1 MKIEINVPTSLNE
14 VTLGQ
19 YQKYLKIAENNPE
32 GNFLDAKMIEIFCG
46 IPLSDSYKLKMSS
59 AAAIVDIITELLN
72 QTPKHSERFK
82 LNGIEYGFIPD
93 LDEMSL
99 GEYIDLDN
107 NVSKWEQMHVAMNVL
122 YRPIKTS
129 KVGKYNIEEYDVKN
143 PEKMKDM
150 PLGAAIGSVF
160 FFLQFRNGV
169 IGAYDSLFSQSNGN
183 GGYSRAANFGA
194 KWGWYQSIYGLSNG
208 DITKFEDIT
217 KLNVHQCFT
226 MLSFMKEKAEIEA
239 QQIKSKF

>member
-19 YQKYLKIAENNPE
+19 YQKYLKIAENNSD

-59 AAAIVDIITELLN
+59 ASAIVDILSELIN
-72 QTPKHSERFK
+72 QTPKHTERFQM
-82 LNGIEYGFIPD
+82 NGIEYGFIPD

-107 NVSKWEQMHVAMNVL
+107 NVSSWEQMHLAMNVL

-129 KVGKYNIEEYDVKN
+129 KLGKYNIEEYDVKN
-143 PEKMKDM
+143 PEAMKDM

-160 FFLQFRNGV
+160 FFYNLGIELSKHIV
-169 IGAYDSLFSQSNGN
+169 LYSNN
-183 GGYSRAANFGA
+183 
-194 KWGWYQSIYGLSNG
+194 QQEM
-208 DITKFEDIT
+208 EDIQSQLT
-217 KLNVHQCFT
+217 SISDMDGIPQF
-226 MLSFMKEKAEIEA
+226 MLSLTGVLSDLKI
-239 QQIKSKF
+239 SLN

>member
-72 QTPKHSERFK
+72 QTPKHTERFK

-107 NVSKWEQMHVAMNVL
+107 NVSSWEQMHVAMNVL

-150 PLGAAIGSVF
+150 PLGSAIGSVF
-160 FFLQFRNGV
+160 FFLHLGMKLSEHTILSSNNQTEMEAIQEQLTSEQSGVGINQFMG
-169 IGAYDSLFSQSNGN
+169 SLTEILQNLKIS
-183 GGYSRAANFGA
+183 
-194 KWGWYQSIYGLSNG
+194 
-208 DITKFEDIT
+208 
-217 KLNVHQCFT
+217 LN
-226 MLSFMKEKAEIEA
+226 
-239 QQIKSKF
+239 

>member
-19 YQKYLKIAENNPE
+19 YQKYLKIAENNSD

-59 AAAIVDIITELLN
+59 ASAIVDILSELIN
-72 QTPKHSERFK
+72 QTPKHTERFQM
-82 LNGIEYGFIPD
+82 NGIEYGFIPD

-107 NVSKWEQMHVAMNVL
+107 NVSSWEQMHLAMNVL

-129 KVGKYNIEEYDVKN
+129 KLGKYNIEEYDVKN
-143 PEKMKDM
+143 PEAMKDM

-160 FFLQFRNGV
+160 FFYNLGIELSKHIVLYSNNQQEMEDIQGQQISEKNGV
-169 IGAYDSLFSQSNGN
+169 GINQF
-183 GGYSRAANFGA
+183 
-194 KWGWYQSIYGLSNG
+194 
-208 DITKFEDIT
+208 
-217 KLNVHQCFT
+217 
-226 MLSFMKEKAEIEA
+226 MLSLTGVLSDLKI
-239 QQIKSKF
+239 SLN

>member
-19 YQKYLKIAENNPE
+19 YQKYLKIAENNSD

-59 AAAIVDIITELLN
+59 ASAIVDILSELIN
-72 QTPKHSERFK
+72 QTPKHTERFEM
-82 LNGIEYGFIPD
+82 NGIEYGFIPD

-107 NVSKWEQMHVAMNVL
+107 NVSSWEQMHLAMNVL

-129 KVGKYNIEEYDVKN
+129 KLGKYNIEEYDVKN
-143 PEKMKDM
+143 PESMKDM

-160 FFLQFRNGV
+160 FFYNLGIELSKHIVLYSNNQQEMEDIQGQQISEKNGV
-169 IGAYDSLFSQSNGN
+169 GINQF
-183 GGYSRAANFGA
+183 
-194 KWGWYQSIYGLSNG
+194 
-208 DITKFEDIT
+208 
-217 KLNVHQCFT
+217 
-226 MLSFMKEKAEIEA
+226 MLSLTGVLNDLKI
-239 QQIKSKF
+239 SLN

>member
-59 AAAIVDIITELLN
+59 AAAIVDIINELLS
-72 QTPKHSERFK
+72 QPPKHTERFK

-107 NVSKWEQMHVAMNVL
+107 NIISWAEMHKAMNVL
-122 YRPIKTS
+122 YRPIKI
-129 KVGKYNIEEYDVKN
+129 KKGDKYNIEDYDVSN
-143 PEKMKDM
+143 PEALKDM
-150 PLGAAIGSVF
+150 PLDAAIGAVF
-160 FFLQFRNGV
+160 FFLNLGLELSKHTILYSNLEEMEDIQEQLILEENGV
-169 IGAYDSLFSQSNGN
+169 GINHF
-183 GGYSRAANFGA
+183 
-194 KWGWYQSIYGLSNG
+194 
-208 DITKFEDIT
+208 
-217 KLNVHQCFT
+217 
-226 MLSFMKEKAEIEA
+226 MLSLEEMLQGLKI
-239 QQIKSKF
+239 SLN